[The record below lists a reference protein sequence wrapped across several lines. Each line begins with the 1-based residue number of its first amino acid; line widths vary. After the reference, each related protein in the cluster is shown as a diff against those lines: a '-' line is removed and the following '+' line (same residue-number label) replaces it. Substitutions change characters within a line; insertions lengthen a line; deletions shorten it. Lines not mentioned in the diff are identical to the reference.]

1 MTRYVIVP
9 ARSTVWIEARSSLH
23 PIHGEADGLEGYL
36 DVTVTDGR
44 LDLSEPAEMHVELPV
59 DRLRSGNAL
68 MDREMQRRIDGQRYR
83 TISGDARKVREL
95 DADGRYRLIGDVTF
109 HGATRTM
116 EGNVRVAASGDRTVV
131 IEGEQMFDIRDFNV
145 QPPKVLML
153 RVEPD
158 VRVRVRV
165 TAEEK

>member
-116 EGNVRVAASGDRTVV
+116 EGNVRVAASGDGTVV